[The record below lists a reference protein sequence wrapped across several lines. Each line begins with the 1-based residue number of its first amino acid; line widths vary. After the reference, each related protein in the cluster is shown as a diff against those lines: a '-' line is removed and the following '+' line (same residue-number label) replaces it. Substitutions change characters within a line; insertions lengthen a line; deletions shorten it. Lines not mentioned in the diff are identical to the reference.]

1 MITSRTAKHL
11 GWLQLNPEHQ
21 RSLRL
26 ADMDRLIEHRL
37 VHNDAAG
44 DWRLTPRGRRELS
57 RYRCDLRDRL
67 STTLARLA
75 AMRAA
80 SQHLST

>member
-1 MITSRTAKHL
+1 MISQRTAKHL

-37 VHNDAAG
+37 VHNDADG
-44 DWRLTPRGRRELS
+44 DWRLTPRGRRALS
-57 RYRCDLRDRL
+57 RYRCELRTRL
-67 STTLARLA
+67 STALAQVA
-75 AMRAA
+75 AMKAA